1 MAANNVLQLS
11 GINFDDIK
19 DNLKNF
25 LSSQKELEDYNY
37 DSSTMQILLNLLAYN
52 TYQNNFYLNMVANE
66 MFLDS
71 AQIRANIV
79 SRAKMLG
86 YTPLSSKGATATIQ
100 VTITPDDSPTTITI
114 NENTQFRSQIDG
126 KNYIFVNPDAKVINA
141 DSSGVFSTN
150 LTVKEGLP
158 LTHKFNVDS
167 DDEKRFVIPND
178 NVDTNSIKVTVQ
190 ESAAN
195 SNVILYSNAIDLTQV
210 GADTAAYFLNENE
223 EGRYEL
229 LFGDG
234 VLGKKL
240 FNGNVINVSYR
251 VTNGPDADSAS
262 TFTAISTVGG
272 YSTVSVAVNTA
283 AEGGADRESI
293 QSIKFNAPKNYEAQ
307 NRAVTIKDYE
317 ALVKNQ
323 FPDLQT
329 VSVWGGEDNNP
340 PVYGKAYISVK
351 PRAGNLISQDR
362 KNDIKSFLQ
371 NKNVL
376 SIEPEVVDPT
386 FLYVA
391 PTFTVKYNPDLTSL
405 SSGALN
411 DKIIDTIKTYE
422 NVKLGLFGKSFINS
436 EMTKDIITTDDSII
450 SVQTSLQM
458 KKQFIP
464 SATLTSTY
472 RIPFSNALFNPH
484 PGHKY
489 AISSTKFTYEGN
501 ANAYFDDDGNG
512 NIRVYTLVGTTTRSY
527 LNNNVGSVDYSTG
540 LVTLEAILIPAF
552 EGDFITITGKPN
564 LDDIDPLR
572 NQILLIKDSSV
583 SLFDTQI
590 KNTVI
595 NTTNISTQG
604 NSTSIPDSGVVATVY

>member
-19 DNLKNF
+19 ENLKTF

-37 DSSTMQILLNLLAYN
+37 ESSTMSVLLNLLAYN

-126 KNYIFVNPDAKVINA
+126 KNYIFVNPEAKVINA

-167 DDEKRFVIPND
+167 DTEKRFIIPND
-178 NVDTNSIKVTVQ
+178 EVDTGSLKVTVQ

-195 SNVILYSNAIDLTQV
+195 SNVVLYSNAVDLTQV
-210 GADTAAYFLNENE
+210 GGDTAAYFLNENE

-251 VTNGPDADSAS
+251 VVNGPKADSAA
-262 TFTAISTVGG
+262 TFTNVTTVGG
-272 YSTVSVAVNTA
+272 YSTVTVAVNTV

-329 VSVWGGEDNNP
+329 VSVWGGEDNTP

-391 PTFTVKYNPDLTSL
+391 PAFTIKYNPDLTSL
-405 SSGALN
+405 SAGALN
-411 DKIIDTIKTYE
+411 DKIITTIKSYE
-422 NVKLGLFGKSFINS
+422 NIKLGLFGKPFIGS
-436 EMTKDIITTDDSII
+436 EMTSDIITTDDSII
-450 SVQTSLQM
+450 SVQTTLQM

-472 RIPFSNALFNPH
+472 KIPFSNSLHHPH
-484 PGHKY
+484 AGHQY
-489 AISSTKFTYEGN
+489 AISSTKFTFNGN
-501 ANAYFDDDGNG
+501 SNAYLDDDGNG
-512 NIRVYTLVGTTTRSY
+512 TLRVYTLVGTTTRSY
-527 LNNNVGSVDYSTG
+527 LDNNVGSVDYATG

-552 EGDFITITGKPN
+552 EGDFITISAKPN

-572 NQILLIKDSSV
+572 NQILLIKDSTV

-595 NTTNISTQG
+595 STTNISTEG

>member
-167 DDEKRFVIPND
+167 DDEKRFIIPND

-283 AEGGADRESI
+283 AEGGADRE
-293 QSIKFNAPKNYEAQ
+293 
-307 NRAVTIKDYE
+307 
-317 ALVKNQ
+317 
-323 FPDLQT
+323 
-329 VSVWGGEDNNP
+329 
-340 PVYGKAYISVK
+340 
-351 PRAGNLISQDR
+351 
-362 KNDIKSFLQ
+362 
-371 NKNVL
+371 
-376 SIEPEVVDPT
+376 
-386 FLYVA
+386 
-391 PTFTVKYNPDLTSL
+391 
-405 SSGALN
+405 
-411 DKIIDTIKTYE
+411 
-422 NVKLGLFGKSFINS
+422 
-436 EMTKDIITTDDSII
+436 
-450 SVQTSLQM
+450 
-458 KKQFIP
+458 
-464 SATLTSTY
+464 
-472 RIPFSNALFNPH
+472 
-484 PGHKY
+484 
-489 AISSTKFTYEGN
+489 
-501 ANAYFDDDGNG
+501 
-512 NIRVYTLVGTTTRSY
+512 
-527 LNNNVGSVDYSTG
+527 
-540 LVTLEAILIPAF
+540 
-552 EGDFITITGKPN
+552 
-564 LDDIDPLR
+564 
-572 NQILLIKDSSV
+572 
-583 SLFDTQI
+583 
-590 KNTVI
+590 
-595 NTTNISTQG
+595 
-604 NSTSIPDSGVVATVY
+604 

>member
-100 VTITPDDSPTTITI
+100 VNITPDDSPTTITI

-167 DDEKRFVIPND
+167 DDEKRFIIPND

-552 EGDFITITGKPN
+552 EGDFITITGKPD

>member
-86 YTPLSSKGATATIQ
+86 YTPLSSKGAAATIQ

-126 KNYIFVNPDAKVINA
+126 KNYIFVNPEAKVINA

-150 LTVKEGLP
+150 LSVREGLP
-158 LTHKFNVDS
+158 LNHKFNVDS
-167 DDEKRFVIPND
+167 DDEKRFIIPND
-178 NVDTNSIKVTVQ
+178 NVDTGSLKVTVQ

-195 SNVILYSNAIDLTQV
+195 SNVILYSNAVDLTQV

-240 FNGNVINVSYR
+240 FNGNVINVGYR
-251 VTNGPDADSAS
+251 VVNGPKADSAA
-262 TFTAISTVGG
+262 TFTNVTTVGG
-272 YSTVSVAVNTA
+272 YSTVAVAVNTA

-329 VSVWGGEDNNP
+329 VSVWGGEDNSP

-386 FLYVA
+386 FLYIA

-411 DKIIDTIKTYE
+411 DKIINTIKVYE
-422 NVKLGLFGKSFINS
+422 NVKLGLFGKSFIGS
-436 EMTKDIITTDDSII
+436 EMTKDILTTDDSII
-450 SVQTSLQM
+450 SVQTVLQM

-464 SATLTSTY
+464 STTLTSTY

-489 AISSTKFTYEGN
+489 AISSTKFTYQGN
-501 ANAYFDDDGNG
+501 ANSYFDDDGNG

-527 LNNNVGSVDYSTG
+527 INNNVGSVDYSTG

-552 EGDFITITGKPN
+552 DGDFITISGKPN

>member
-167 DDEKRFVIPND
+167 DDEKRFIIPND

-458 KKQFIP
+458 KKQFK
-464 SATLTSTY
+464 L
-472 RIPFSNALFNPH
+472 
-484 PGHKY
+484 
-489 AISSTKFTYEGN
+489 
-501 ANAYFDDDGNG
+501 
-512 NIRVYTLVGTTTRSY
+512 
-527 LNNNVGSVDYSTG
+527 
-540 LVTLEAILIPAF
+540 
-552 EGDFITITGKPN
+552 
-564 LDDIDPLR
+564 
-572 NQILLIKDSSV
+572 
-583 SLFDTQI
+583 
-590 KNTVI
+590 
-595 NTTNISTQG
+595 
-604 NSTSIPDSGVVATVY
+604 